1 MEAAAAQRARVEK
14 VAQGAARVATLSMAL
29 SLASAQ
35 RCLALDSRVSGCESR
50 ILAVGESVGGVS
62 ERLEHI
68 RLLVEAQS
76 RAHRRLVGTVSAL
89 QSVVGSMDDRL
100 RRVENASALR
110 DALVDV
116 ACALAAWRVSGALA
130 WTARR
135 SLPTHAAGALVLG
148 RRVVAVIE
156 LGVRAALVLGA
167 VSSTRGALGA
177 LGLHSGTPLPEYAR
191 LAAMA
196 AKGAA
201 RHVAALPLVGGRGT
215 APAIAA
221 ATPDPS
227 SAAPARLRAD
237 EGPRAVVWAT
247 PARGARALGVQG
259 ATPDPEPSGGAS
271 QSARGA
277 GLLAAPAPSGEAV

>member
-1 MEAAAAQRARVEK
+1 
-14 VAQGAARVATLSMAL
+14 MAL

-135 SLPTHAAGALVLG
+135 SLPAHAAGALVLG

-156 LGVRAALVLGA
+156 LVSDEAASLDDGGAWGSTVGPRRHVPQALVPFAAWLPCSCCRGRCSG
-167 VSSTRGALGA
+167 SSCREAEALA
-177 LGLHSGTPLPEYAR
+177 
-191 LAAMA
+191 
-196 AKGAA
+196 GAA
-201 RHVAALPLVGGRGT
+201 SCSHRRV
-215 APAIAA
+215 
-221 ATPDPS
+221 
-227 SAAPARLRAD
+227 
-237 EGPRAVVWAT
+237 
-247 PARGARALGVQG
+247 
-259 ATPDPEPSGGAS
+259 
-271 QSARGA
+271 
-277 GLLAAPAPSGEAV
+277 